1 MAEARGQLAKHP
13 HYSKPLKERNRLL
26 ASVDVSVVLR
36 VIRSLEKHAYSHS
49 KTKISIHET
58 TADAIRL
65 SSSVWSPV
73 ASEVE

>member
-1 MAEARGQLAKHP
+1 M
-13 HYSKPLKERNRLL
+13 L